1 MIGLFLIKEVL
12 EDKNNKN
19 VGSILNNVGQT
30 MFFNQ
35 SEEELKAK
43 RLRNLRLK
51 EERRERI
58 QATLNAK
65 AIQDDIDKRAKE
77 HENLSNLRIEQSQED
92 LKNKEE
98 SKEIDSN
105 DAKEELKKELNF
117 ISSFVNRNR
126 FITVWL

>member
-30 MFFNQ
+30 MFLNQ
-35 SEEELKAK
+35 LEEELKAK

-65 AIQDDIDKRAKE
+65 AIQDDLDKRAKE
-77 HENLSNLRIEQSQED
+77 HENLSNARIEQSQED

-98 SKEIDSN
+98 SKEINSN

-117 ISSFVNRNR
+117 ISSFVNKFKDR
-126 FITVWL
+126 

>member
-12 EDKNNKN
+12 EDKSNKN
-19 VGSILNNVGQT
+19 VGSMLNNVGQT
-30 MFFNQ
+30 MFLNQ

-65 AIQDDIDKRAKE
+65 AIQDDLDKRAKE
-77 HENLSNLRIEQSQED
+77 HENLSNARIEQSQED

-117 ISSFVNRNR
+117 ISSFVNKFKDR
-126 FITVWL
+126 

>member
-30 MFFNQ
+30 MFLNQ

-65 AIQDDIDKRAKE
+65 AIQDDLDKRAKE
-77 HENLSNLRIEQSQED
+77 HENLSNARIEQSQED

-98 SKEIDSN
+98 SKEINSN

-117 ISSFVNRNR
+117 ISSFVNKFKNR
-126 FITVWL
+126 

>member
-30 MFFNQ
+30 MFLNQ
-35 SEEELKAK
+35 SEEKLKAK

-58 QATLNAK
+58 HATLNAK
-65 AIQDDIDKRAKE
+65 AIQDDLDKRAKE
-77 HENLSNLRIEQSQED
+77 HENLSNARIEQSQED

-98 SKEIDSN
+98 SKEINSN

-117 ISSFVNRNR
+117 ISSFVNKFKDR
-126 FITVWL
+126 

>member
-19 VGSILNNVGQT
+19 VGSILNNVGQS

-65 AIQDDIDKRAKE
+65 AIQDNLDKRAKE

-98 SKEIDSN
+98 LKEINSN

-117 ISSFVNRNR
+117 ISSFVNKFKDR
-126 FITVWL
+126 

>member
-19 VGSILNNVGQT
+19 VGSMLNNVGQT
-30 MFFNQ
+30 MFLNY

-65 AIQDDIDKRAKE
+65 AIQDDLDKRAKE
-77 HENLSNLRIEQSQED
+77 HENLSNARIEQSQED
-92 LKNKEE
+92 AK
-98 SKEIDSN
+98 I
-105 DAKEELKKELNF
+105 KEELKQELNLNDAKKELKEELNF
-117 ISSFVNRNR
+117 ISSFVNKFKDR
-126 FITVWL
+126 

>member
-30 MFFNQ
+30 MFLNQ

-65 AIQDDIDKRAKE
+65 AIQDDLDKRAKE
-77 HENLSNLRIEQSQED
+77 HENLSNARIEQSQED

-98 SKEIDSN
+98 SKEINSN

-117 ISSFVNRNR
+117 ISSFVNKFKDR
-126 FITVWL
+126 

>member
-30 MFFNQ
+30 MFLNQ
-35 SEEELKAK
+35 SKEELKEK

-65 AIQDDIDKRAKE
+65 AIQEDLDKRAKE
-77 HENLSNLRIEQSQED
+77 HENLSNARIEQSQED

-98 SKEIDSN
+98 SKEIKED
-105 DAKEELKKELNF
+105 DAKEELKKELKF
-117 ISSFVNRNR
+117 ISSFVDKFKDR
-126 FITVWL
+126 

>member
-1 MIGLFLIKEVL
+1 MIGFILMKEVL
-12 EDKNNKN
+12 EDKSNKN

-30 MFFNQ
+30 MFLNQ

-65 AIQDDIDKRAKE
+65 AIQNNLDKRAKE
-77 HENLSNLRIEQSQED
+77 HENLSNARIEQSQED

-98 SKEIDSN
+98 SKEIKED

-117 ISSFVNRNR
+117 ISSFVNKFKDR
-126 FITVWL
+126 

>member
-19 VGSILNNVGQT
+19 VGSMLNNVGQT
-30 MFFNQ
+30 MFLNH

-65 AIQDDIDKRAKE
+65 AIQDDLDKRAKE

-98 SKEIDSN
+98 SKELNSN

-117 ISSFVNRNR
+117 ISSFVNKIKDR
-126 FITVWL
+126 

>member
-30 MFFNQ
+30 MFLNQ

-65 AIQDDIDKRAKE
+65 AIQDDLDKRAKE
-77 HENLSNLRIEQSQED
+77 HENLSNARIEQSQED

-117 ISSFVNRNR
+117 ISSFVDKFKNR
-126 FITVWL
+126 

>member
-12 EDKNNKN
+12 EDKSNKN
-19 VGSILNNVGQT
+19 VGSMLNNVGQS

-65 AIQDDIDKRAKE
+65 AIQDDLDKRAKE

-98 SKEIDSN
+98 SKEIKED
-105 DAKEELKKELNF
+105 DAKEELKKELKF
-117 ISSFVNRNR
+117 ISSFVNKFKDR
-126 FITVWL
+126 

>member
-1 MIGLFLIKEVL
+1 MVGLFLIKEVL

-30 MFFNQ
+30 MFLNQ

-65 AIQDDIDKRAKE
+65 AIQDNLDKRAKE
-77 HENLSNLRIEQSQED
+77 HENLSNARIEQSQED
-92 LKNKEE
+92 AKIKEE
-98 SKEIDSN
+98 LKQELNSN

-117 ISSFVNRNR
+117 ISSFVNK
-126 FITVWL
+126 FKDK

>member
-30 MFFNQ
+30 MFLNQ

-65 AIQDDIDKRAKE
+65 AIQDDLDKRAKE

-98 SKEIDSN
+98 SKEINSN

-117 ISSFVNRNR
+117 ISSFVNKFKDR
-126 FITVWL
+126 

>member
-30 MFFNQ
+30 MFLNQ

-65 AIQDDIDKRAKE
+65 AIQDDLDKRAKE

-117 ISSFVNRNR
+117 ISSFVNKFKDR
-126 FITVWL
+126 

>member
-30 MFFNQ
+30 MFLNQ

-65 AIQDDIDKRAKE
+65 AIQDDLDKRAKE
-77 HENLSNLRIEQSQED
+77 HENLNNARIEQSQED

-98 SKEIDSN
+98 SKEINLN

-117 ISSFVNRNR
+117 ISSFVNKFKDR
-126 FITVWL
+126 

>member
-30 MFFNQ
+30 MFLNQ

-51 EERRERI
+51 EERRER
-58 QATLNAK
+58 K
-65 AIQDDIDKRAKE
+65 GGKKREKE
-77 HENLSNLRIEQSQED
+77 RGMERERRGKWWGEEGERER
-92 LKNKEE
+92 KKGEKEP
-98 SKEIDSN
+98 K
-105 DAKEELKKELNF
+105 
-117 ISSFVNRNR
+117 
-126 FITVWL
+126 

>member
-30 MFFNQ
+30 MFLNQ

-65 AIQDDIDKRAKE
+65 AIQDDLDKRAKE
-77 HENLSNLRIEQSQED
+77 HENLSNARIEQSQED
-92 LKNKEE
+92 LKIKEE
-98 SKEIDSN
+98 LKETNTIN
-105 DAKEELKKELNF
+105 EAKEELKKELNF
-117 ISSFVNRNR
+117 ISSFVNKFKDR
-126 FITVWL
+126 

>member
-19 VGSILNNVGQT
+19 VGSMLNNVGQT
-30 MFFNQ
+30 MFLNQ

-65 AIQDDIDKRAKE
+65 AIQEDLDKRAKE
-77 HENLSNLRIEQSQED
+77 HENLSNVRIEQSQED
-92 LKNKEE
+92 LKAKEE
-98 SKEIDSN
+98 SKEINSN

-117 ISSFVNRNR
+117 ISSFVDKFKNR
-126 FITVWL
+126 

>member
-12 EDKNNKN
+12 EDKSNKN
-19 VGSILNNVGQT
+19 VGSMLNNVGQT
-30 MFFNQ
+30 MFFNK

-65 AIQDDIDKRAKE
+65 AIQDDLDKRAKE
-77 HENLSNLRIEQSQED
+77 HENLSNARIEQSQED
-92 LKNKEE
+92 LK
-98 SKEIDSN
+98 I
-105 DAKEELKKELNF
+105 KEELKETNLNDAKKELQEELNF
-117 ISSFVNRNR
+117 ISSFANKFKNR
-126 FITVWL
+126 

>member
-1 MIGLFLIKEVL
+1 MIGFILMKEVL
-12 EDKNNKN
+12 EDKSNKN
-19 VGSILNNVGQT
+19 VGSMLNNVGQT

-65 AIQDDIDKRAKE
+65 AIQDDLDKRAKE
-77 HENLSNLRIEQSQED
+77 HENLSNVRIEQSQED
-92 LKNKEE
+92 LK
-98 SKEIDSN
+98 I
-105 DAKEELKKELNF
+105 KEELKETNLNDAKKELQEELNF
-117 ISSFVNRNR
+117 ISSFANKFKNR
-126 FITVWL
+126 

>member
-30 MFFNQ
+30 MFLNQ

-65 AIQDDIDKRAKE
+65 AIQEDLDKRAKE
-77 HENLSNLRIEQSQED
+77 HENLSNARIEQSQED

-98 SKEIDSN
+98 SKEIKED

-117 ISSFVNRNR
+117 ISSFVNKFKDR
-126 FITVWL
+126 

>member
-12 EDKNNKN
+12 EDKSNKN
-19 VGSILNNVGQT
+19 VGSMLNNVGQT
-30 MFFNQ
+30 MFLNY

-65 AIQDDIDKRAKE
+65 AIQVDLDKRAKE
-77 HENLSNLRIEQSQED
+77 HENLSNVRIEQSQED
-92 LKNKEE
+92 AK
-98 SKEIDSN
+98 I
-105 DAKEELKKELNF
+105 KEELKQELNLNDAKKELKEELNF
-117 ISSFVNRNR
+117 ISSFVNKFKDR
-126 FITVWL
+126 

>member
-12 EDKNNKN
+12 EDKSNKN
-19 VGSILNNVGQT
+19 VGSMLNNVGQT
-30 MFFNQ
+30 MFLNQ

-65 AIQDDIDKRAKE
+65 AIQDDLDKRAKE
-77 HENLSNLRIEQSQED
+77 HENLSNARIEQSQED

-117 ISSFVNRNR
+117 ISSFVDKFKDR
-126 FITVWL
+126 

>member
-19 VGSILNNVGQT
+19 VGSMLNNVGQT
-30 MFFNQ
+30 MFFNH

-58 QATLNAK
+58 EATLNAK
-65 AIQDDIDKRAKE
+65 AIQDDLDKKAKE
-77 HENLSNLRIEQSQED
+77 HENLSNAIIEQSQED

-98 SKEIDSN
+98 SKELDLN
-105 DAKEELKKELNF
+105 DAKKELKEELNL
-117 ISSFVNRNR
+117 ISSFVDKIKNR
-126 FITVWL
+126 

>member
-30 MFFNQ
+30 MLLNQ

-65 AIQDDIDKRAKE
+65 AIQDDLDKRAKE

-117 ISSFVNRNR
+117 ISSFVNKFKDR
-126 FITVWL
+126 

>member
-30 MFFNQ
+30 MFLNQ

-65 AIQDDIDKRAKE
+65 AIQEDLDKRAKE
-77 HENLSNLRIEQSQED
+77 HENLSNARIEQSQED

-98 SKEIDSN
+98 SKEIDLN

-117 ISSFVNRNR
+117 ISSFVNKFKDR
-126 FITVWL
+126 

>member
-12 EDKNNKN
+12 EDQNNKN
-19 VGSILNNVGQT
+19 VGSMLNNVGQT
-30 MFFNQ
+30 MFLNQ

-58 QATLNAK
+58 QATLNAQ
-65 AIQDDIDKRAKE
+65 AIQNDLDKKAKE
-77 HENLSNLRIEQSQED
+77 HENLSNARIEQSQED
-92 LKNKEE
+92 AKIKEE
-98 SKEIDSN
+98 TKEIKED

-117 ISSFVNRNR
+117 ISSFVNKFKDR
-126 FITVWL
+126 

>member
-30 MFFNQ
+30 MFLNQ

-65 AIQDDIDKRAKE
+65 AIQDDLDKRAKE
-77 HENLSNLRIEQSQED
+77 HENLSNVRIEQSQED
-92 LKNKEE
+92 LKDKEE

-117 ISSFVNRNR
+117 ISSFVNKFKDR
-126 FITVWL
+126 

>member
-19 VGSILNNVGQT
+19 VGSMLNNVGQT
-30 MFFNQ
+30 MFLNQ

-65 AIQDDIDKRAKE
+65 AIQDDLDKRAKE

-98 SKEIDSN
+98 SKEINSN

-117 ISSFVNRNR
+117 ISSFVNKFKDR
-126 FITVWL
+126 

>member
-30 MFFNQ
+30 MFLNQ

-65 AIQDDIDKRAKE
+65 AIQDDLDKRAKE
-77 HENLSNLRIEQSQED
+77 HENLSNARIEQSQED

-98 SKEIDSN
+98 SKEINSN
-105 DAKEELKKELNF
+105 DAKEEFKKELNF
-117 ISSFVNRNR
+117 ISSFLNK
-126 FITVWL
+126 FKDK

>member
-19 VGSILNNVGQT
+19 VGSMLNNVGQT
-30 MFFNQ
+30 MFLNQ

-65 AIQDDIDKRAKE
+65 AIQDDLDKRAKE
-77 HENLSNLRIEQSQED
+77 HENLSNARIEQSQED

-98 SKEIDSN
+98 SKEINSN

-117 ISSFVNRNR
+117 ISSFVNKFKDR
-126 FITVWL
+126 

>member
-1 MIGLFLIKEVL
+1 MIGFILMKEVL

-19 VGSILNNVGQT
+19 VGSMLNNVGQS

-35 SEEELKAK
+35 SKEELKEK

-65 AIQDDIDKRAKE
+65 AIQDDLDKRAKE
-77 HENLSNLRIEQSQED
+77 HENLSNARIEQSQED
-92 LKNKEE
+92 LKDKEE

-117 ISSFVNRNR
+117 ISSFVNKFKDR
-126 FITVWL
+126 

>member
-30 MFFNQ
+30 MFLNQ

-65 AIQDDIDKRAKE
+65 AIQDDLDKRAKE
-77 HENLSNLRIEQSQED
+77 HENLSNARIEQSQED

-117 ISSFVNRNR
+117 ISSFVNKFKDR
-126 FITVWL
+126 

>member
-19 VGSILNNVGQT
+19 VGSILNNVGQS

-35 SEEELKAK
+35 LEEELKEK

-65 AIQDDIDKRAKE
+65 AIQEDLDKRAKE

-98 SKEIDSN
+98 SKEINSN
-105 DAKEELKKELNF
+105 EAKEELKKELNF
-117 ISSFVNRNR
+117 ISSFVNKFKDR
-126 FITVWL
+126 

>member
-30 MFFNQ
+30 MFLNQ

-65 AIQDDIDKRAKE
+65 AIQDDLDKRAKE
-77 HENLSNLRIEQSQED
+77 HENLSNARIEQSQED

-98 SKEIDSN
+98 SKEIKED

-117 ISSFVNRNR
+117 ISSFVNKFKDR
-126 FITVWL
+126 

>member
-12 EDKNNKN
+12 EDKSNKN

-30 MFFNQ
+30 MFLNK

-65 AIQDDIDKRAKE
+65 AIQDDLDKRAKE
-77 HENLSNLRIEQSQED
+77 HENLSNARIEQSQED

-117 ISSFVNRNR
+117 ISSFVNKFKDR
-126 FITVWL
+126 